1 MPLQPLD
8 RRELQRLVNRHRRPL
23 AAICAALAALISL
36 SVIRVE
42 GQEPAQAAINLAGPS
57 TGEVAVPVIV
67 GSSQIA
73 SIASNGDYVDILAVP
88 KESIAASPTAAT
100 IVARRARVIESG
112 SPAGGFM
119 PASGG
124 MLVVAVDE
132 STALAIADAS
142 SWADLS
148 IAVHPGR

>member
-1 MPLQPLD
+1 MPPQPFD
-8 RRELQRLVNRHRRPL
+8 RRELQRLINRYRRPL
-23 AAICAALAALISL
+23 AAICAGLAVLIAM

-42 GQEPAQAAINLAGPS
+42 GQEPAQTAVNLSGPAV
-57 TGEVAVPVIV
+57 GEVAVPVIV

-73 SIASNGDYVDILAVP
+73 SIASGGDYVDILAVP
-88 KESIAASPTAAT
+88 KESIAESSTAAT
-100 IVARRARVIESG
+100 IVARRARVVESG
-112 SPAGGFM
+112 SPGGGFM

-148 IAVHPGR
+148 IAVHPAR